1 MYATEDEGVS
11 IDTDGGVENRLYDAA
26 GGNGGA
32 PTGARGSKESI
43 WIGAAG
49 LCWAKKRGNAEVGR
63 RR

>member
-32 PTGARGSKESI
+32 PTEARGSKESI
-43 WIGAAG
+43 
-49 LCWAKKRGNAEVGR
+49 
-63 RR
+63 